1 MEELKKLARAWKLN
15 EQRNFWKTHSDNN
28 TMVAALL
35 QHAEES
41 KKYTIAEPIEDN
53 TVTEIIM
60 KPQPPEALLASKY
73 IRERKKQTETSVF
86 RNFFENSQ
94 TAGINR
100 YTTIISTNNVK
111 NTNFYYYFY

>member
-41 KKYTIAEPIEDN
+41 KKYTLSVPTDDDDN
-53 TVTEIIM
+53 NSTTNEIM
-60 KPQPPEALLASKY
+60 KPQPPDALLASKY
-73 IRERKKQTETSVF
+73 IRERKKQGTDTIHF
-86 RNFFENSQ
+86 KNYFENTQ
-94 TAGINR
+94 TAGSNR
-100 YTTIISTNNVK
+100 YTITILILILS
-111 NTNFYYYFY
+111 F